1 MLSQSYLRELKAFH
15 RALGDVTRLRVVQ
28 ILATEGEFPV
38 SELVLAPSP
47 AHARGHRAH
56 RARRSRGP
64 LLLRP
69 RALHGDAGARLPR
82 AHEPRLV
89 SIVPDRLARTTRG
102 GIAPIARRLH
112 AFGVSANAVTLVGFL
127 ITVAGAAL
135 LASRQP
141 GAALLV
147 LLLGTLSDTLDGQ
160 IARAAGGGT
169 RFGAFLDSTL
179 DRLSDAA
186 LAIAAVY
193 LGAAIF
199 EIRSVSD
206 AASVPTG
213 ATASVLFWAGLLL
226 LVASFLVSYIRAKAE
241 SLGEGASVGLAP
253 REARIAIYLIGVAAW
268 AVTGNPQ
275 LFAAAVALA
284 AFLATM
290 TVIQRVAHMARALD
304 EKKG

>member
-1 MLSQSYLRELKAFH
+1 
-15 RALGDVTRLRVVQ
+15 
-28 ILATEGEFPV
+28 
-38 SELVLAPSP
+38 
-47 AHARGHRAH
+47 
-56 RARRSRGP
+56 
-64 LLLRP
+64 
-69 RALHGDAGARLPR
+69 
-82 AHEPRLV
+82 V
-89 SIVPDRLARTTRG
+89 SILPDRLAKTTRG

-112 AFGVSANAVTLVGFL
+112 LLGVSANAVTVAGFL
-127 ITVAGAAL
+127 LTVAGAAL
-135 LASRQP
+135 LAVGQP
-141 GAALLV
+141 GPALLV

-186 LAIAAVY
+186 LAIAAVR
-193 LGAAIF
+193 LGASMF
-199 EIRSVSD
+199 DPFFVTF
-206 AASVPTG
+206 PFG
-213 ATASVLFWAGLLL
+213 TADILFWGGLLL

-284 AFLATM
+284 AFLATI
-290 TVIQRVAHMARALD
+290 TVIQRIAHMATALD

>member
-1 MLSQSYLRELKAFH
+1 
-15 RALGDVTRLRVVQ
+15 
-28 ILATEGEFPV
+28 
-38 SELVLAPSP
+38 
-47 AHARGHRAH
+47 
-56 RARRSRGP
+56 
-64 LLLRP
+64 
-69 RALHGDAGARLPR
+69 
-82 AHEPRLV
+82 V
-89 SIVPDRLARTTRG
+89 SIVPDRIAKTTRG

-112 AFGVSANAVTLVGFL
+112 SLGVSANAVTLVGFL

-199 EIRSVSD
+199 EIRSMSD

-284 AFLATM
+284 AFLATI
-290 TVIQRVAHMARALD
+290 TVIQRIAHMASALD
-304 EKKG
+304 EKKGLSNR

>member
-1 MLSQSYLRELKAFH
+1 M
-15 RALGDVTRLRVVQ
+15 
-28 ILATEGEFPV
+28 
-38 SELVLAPSP
+38 
-47 AHARGHRAH
+47 
-56 RARRSRGP
+56 
-64 LLLRP
+64 
-69 RALHGDAGARLPR
+69 
-82 AHEPRLV
+82 
-89 SIVPDRLARTTRG
+89 SIVPDRLSKTTRG

-112 AFGVSANAVTLVGFL
+112 ALGVSANAVTLVGFL
-127 ITVAGAAL
+127 ITVAGAGL
-135 LASRQP
+135 LAAGQP

-186 LAIAAVY
+186 LATAAIY

-199 EIRSVSD
+199 GEGSV
-206 AASVPTG
+206 VLT
-213 ATASVLFWAGLLL
+213 ATTAYVLFWGGLAL

-241 SLGEGASVGLAP
+241 SLDEGATVGLAP
-253 REARIAIYLIGVAAW
+253 REARIAIYLVGVAAW

-275 LFAAAVALA
+275 LFAAAVAVA
-284 AFLATM
+284 AFLATV
-290 TVIQRVAHMARALD
+290 TVIQRIAHMASALD